1 MVVIIS
7 RKLNGPGHRGRHLD
21 DYPTYLCATL
31 MELHL
36 LEIETAICSTPLASA
51 IQLLPV
57 LSFYFALLCHL
68 HESLDGEKGSDGV

>member
-36 LEIETAICSTPLASA
+36 LEMETWRFVLLLLLDCPGSAIC
-51 IQLLPV
+51 IQLLLV
-57 LSFYFALLCHL
+57 LSFYFAFTLPCP
-68 HESLDGEKGSDGV
+68 